1 MTILPIL
8 KQETSI
14 ENYQMQNENS
24 EKLSDSLENLV
35 QKADQYNTFASPN
48 KMTWCSGCGNFG
60 IFSAINRALVLE
72 EILPHNVLMCFDV
85 GCNGNGG
92 DKINTYTIHGLHGRS
107 TALAPACAM
116 VNRKIQVIATGGD
129 GSTFSEGINHLIHVV
144 RNNYKMVFIC
154 HNNNNYGL
162 TTGQASSTTKPKNPM
177 NSSPEGNLS
186 EQLNSL
192 QLILSLNP
200 SWVGRSFSGNIN
212 HMTKMIREAINHK
225 GFAYLEIMQVCP
237 TYNKFTPQEWYW
249 DKIVDV
255 EDLKTSQNY
264 DNTDIWQARRLV
276 DDLDKKLAIG
286 LIYQNKNMQDYL
298 SKTNRGEI
306 ETELVE
312 EVKQYDISELLSE
325 FM

>member
-8 KQETSI
+8 KQETQI

-24 EKLSDSLENLV
+24 EKLSGSLENLV

-72 EILPHNVLMCFDV
+72 AILPHEVLMCFDV
-85 GCNGNGG
+85 GCGGNGS

-116 VNRKIQVIATGGD
+116 ANRKIQIIATGGD
-129 GSTFSEGINHLIHVV
+129 GSTFSEGINHLIHAV

-249 DKIVDV
+249 DKIVDI
-255 EDLKTSQNY
+255 EDLKISQNY

>member
-1 MTILPIL
+1 MNKFPT
-8 KQETSI
+8 
-14 ENYQMQNENS
+14 
-24 EKLSDSLENLV
+24 LENQKKKKISTSLNNLI
-35 QKADQYNTFASPN
+35 QKADQYHTFTSPN

-72 EILPHNVLMCFDV
+72 EILPYNVLMCFDV
-85 GCNGNGG
+85 GCNGNGS
-92 DKINTYTIHGLHGRS
+92 DKINSYTIHGLHGRS

-116 VNRKIQVIATGGD
+116 TNRKMTVIATGGD
-129 GSTFSEGINHLIHVV
+129 GSTFSEGINHLIHAV

-162 TTGQASSTTKPKNPM
+162 TTGQASSTTKPGNSM

-192 QLILSLNP
+192 QLVLSLNP

-212 HMTKMIREAINHK
+212 HMTKMIREAINHQ
-225 GFAYLEIMQVCP
+225 GFAYLEIMQACP

-255 EDLKTSQNY
+255 ENLKLEQNY

-276 DDLDKKLAIG
+276 DDLDNKLAIG
-286 LIYQNKNMQDYL
+286 LIYHNPNMQDYL

-306 ETELVE
+306 QTELVE
-312 EVKQYDISELLSE
+312 EVRQYDISQLLGE
-325 FM
+325 FV

>member
-1 MTILPIL
+1 MTKLPIL
-8 KQETSI
+8 PSQIEIQE
-14 ENYQMQNENS
+14 NPQ
-24 EKLSDSLENLV
+24 KLANSLENLV
-35 QKADQYNTFASPN
+35 QKADQYNTFTSPN
-48 KMTWCSGCGNFG
+48 KATWCSGCGNFG

-72 EILPHNVLMCFDV
+72 QILPHNVLMCFDV
-85 GCNGNGG
+85 GCNGNGA

-107 TALAPACAM
+107 LALSPACAM
-116 VNRKIQVIATGGD
+116 ANGKMTVIATGGD
-129 GSTFSEGINHLIHVV
+129 GSTFSEGINHLIHAV

-162 TTGQASSTTKPKNPM
+162 TTGQASSTTKPGNAM
-177 NSSPEGNLS
+177 NSSPIGNLS

-255 EDLKTSQNY
+255 EDLKTEQNY
-264 DNTDIWQARRLV
+264 DNTDIWQARKLV
-276 DDLDKKLAIG
+276 DDLDKRLAIG
-286 LIYQNKNMQDYL
+286 LIYHNPKILDYL
-298 SKTNRGEI
+298 SKTNRSEAK
-306 ETELVE
+306 TELVE
-312 EVKQYDISELLSE
+312 EVREYDISQLLTE
-325 FM
+325 FT